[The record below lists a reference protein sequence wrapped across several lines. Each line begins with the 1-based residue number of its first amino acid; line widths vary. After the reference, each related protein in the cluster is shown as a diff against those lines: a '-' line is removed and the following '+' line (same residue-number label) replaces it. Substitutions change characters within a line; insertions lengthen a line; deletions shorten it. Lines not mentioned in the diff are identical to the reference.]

1 VRRSAGQPARLM
13 HDVKT
18 KAFHARFALTP
29 VALVACALLQPTGA
43 RAQETQ
49 PLALKP
55 STQLREH
62 IPGTQAADLPVFLSG
77 DQVSGRTELETV
89 IQGHAQLRRGETL
102 IRADR
107 LSYDQATDLARA
119 RGNVHLNRAGNTYD
133 GTLLEL
139 NVDSFAGF
147 FNQPR
152 YRFLR
157 NNAYGEADRVDFIDQ
172 DRSVIRNATYTTC
185 QRFPGPSWMPAW
197 ILRAASIRIDEEEE
211 VGQASDAVLRFK
223 NVPILALP
231 SVSFPLSERRKSGML
246 PPTIGVDNLN
256 GFELT
261 TPYYWNIAPNRDA
274 TIYPT
279 LMTKRGIDLGGEF
292 RYLEPEYSGQ
302 VRANYMPSDQLR
314 NRDRWGI
321 AGRHDGTL
329 FAGSPLGGLGL
340 NLNIN
345 RVSDD
350 NYWRDF
356 NRTTATL
363 TQRLLANDGTLS
375 WSRGDL
381 SIFARALKWQ
391 VLQDPTAP
399 IVPPYDRLPQVDA
412 RYAKNALPGG
422 FEASAED
429 EYTRFEADG
438 ALTGQPNARR
448 NYAIAQISRPWQ
460 APGWFIRPKF
470 MVQTRE
476 YQFDAPLANGA
487 TSYSSSVPT
496 FSLDSGLVFERNA
509 TFFGR
514 NFRQTL
520 EPRAFYVYTPYR
532 EQNLLPV
539 YDTAL
544 HDFNF
549 ASIYTEN
556 EFAGHDRISASDLLT
571 VGASTRLIDADS
583 GAEAAKFGIAQ
594 RLRFKDQDV
603 TLPGGT
609 PVSERLS
616 DMLFGATINWTPK
629 WSLDSLVQF
638 NPKTR
643 QSIRSTIEARYSP
656 GNYRTVSAA
665 YRVQR
670 GESEQIDVGWQWPLA
685 DLWGRKPVDLGPGQG
700 EGEGRW
706 YSVGRLNLS
715 LKDRRVVD
723 SIFGFEYDGGCWV
736 GRIVVERMQSS
747 TNTSNKR
754 ILFQL
759 ELEGLT
765 RLGTNALERL
775 SQSIPRYQLLR
786 EEVRPPSRFTN
797 YE

>member
-1 VRRSAGQPARLM
+1 M
-13 HDVKT
+13 HDLNS
-18 KAFHARFALTP
+18 KAIRARFALTP
-29 VALVACALLQPTGA
+29 VALVAFALLHSPAA
-43 RAQETQ
+43 RAQDEQ
-49 PLALKP
+49 PLVLKP
-55 STQLREH
+55 SAQLRER
-62 IPGTQAADLPVFLSG
+62 ITGPQAAELPAFISG
-77 DQVSGRTELETV
+77 EHLFGRTELETV
-89 IQGHAQLRRGETL
+89 VEGNAQLRRGDTL

-107 LSYDQATDLARA
+107 LSYDQPTDMARA
-119 RGNVHLNRAGNTYD
+119 RGNVHLNRAGNVYD

-139 NVDSFAGF
+139 KVDAFEGF

-172 DRSVIRNATYTTC
+172 NRSIIRNATYTTC
-185 QRFPGPSWMPAW
+185 QRVPGPSWMPAW

-211 VGQASDAVLRFK
+211 TGQATDAVLRFQG
-223 NVPILALP
+223 VPILPLP
-231 SVSFPLSERRKSGML
+231 SLSFPLSERRKSGML
-246 PPTIGVDNLN
+246 PPTIGVDNVN
-256 GFELT
+256 GLELT

-274 TIYPT
+274 TLYPT
-279 LMTKRGIDLGGEF
+279 LMTKRGVDLGAEF
-292 RYLEPEYSGQ
+292 RYLERDYSGQ
-302 VRANYMPSDQLR
+302 VRANYMPGDQLR
-314 NRDRWGI
+314 HRDRWGI
-321 AGRHDGTL
+321 AGRQDGTL
-329 FAGSPLGGLGL
+329 FAGSPIGGVGL

-363 TQRLLANDGTLS
+363 TQRLLANDGALS
-375 WSRGDL
+375 WSSGDL
-381 SIFARALKWQ
+381 AVFARALKWQ

-399 IVPPYDRLPQVDA
+399 IIPPYDRLPQVVA
-412 RYAKNALPGG
+412 RYTKNSLPGG
-422 FEASAED
+422 FEASVED
-429 EYTRFEADG
+429 EFTRFQADRS
-438 ALTGQPNARR
+438 LTGQPNARR
-448 NYAIAQISRPWQ
+448 NYTLAQIGRPWE
-460 APGWFIRPKF
+460 APGWFVRPKM
-470 MVQTRE
+470 MVQARQYE
-476 YQFDAPLANGA
+476 FDAPLANGA
-487 TSYSSSVPT
+487 TSYASTVPT
-496 FSLDSGLVFERNA
+496 FSLDSGLVFERAA

-514 NFRQTL
+514 SFRQTL

-532 EQNLLPV
+532 GQNLLPN
-539 YDTAL
+539 YDTAY

-556 EFAGHDRISASDLLT
+556 EFAGHDRISASDMLT
-571 VGASTRLIDADS
+571 LGASTRLIDADT
-583 GAEAAKFGIAQ
+583 GAEAARFGVAQ
-594 RLRFKDQDV
+594 RIRFKDQPV

-638 NPKTR
+638 NPKTQ
-643 QSIRSTIEARYSP
+643 QSIRSTIEGRYSP

-670 GESEQIDVGWQWPLA
+670 GVSEEIDVGWQWPLNE
-685 DLWGRKPVDLGPGQG
+685 LWGDKGVALGAGQG

-706 YSVGRLNLS
+706 YSVGRLDLS

-723 SIFGFEYDGGCWV
+723 SILGFEYDAGCWI

-747 TNTSNKR
+747 TNTSSKR

-759 ELEGLT
+759 ELVGMT

-775 SQSIPRYQLLR
+775 RQAVPRYQLLR
-786 EEVRPPSRFTN
+786 EEVRPPSRFSN
-797 YE
+797 YD

>member
-1 VRRSAGQPARLM
+1 M
-13 HDVKT
+13 HDLNS
-18 KAFHARFALTP
+18 KAFRARFALTP
-29 VALVACALLQPTGA
+29 VALVAVALLHPVAA
-43 RAQETQ
+43 RAQEA

-55 STQLREH
+55 SLQLREH
-62 IPGTQAADLPVFLSG
+62 IPGPEAGELPVFITG
-77 DQVSGRTELETV
+77 EHVFGRTELETV
-89 IQGHAQLRRGETL
+89 VEGNAQLRRGETL

-107 LSYDQATDLARA
+107 LSYDQPTDMARA
-119 RGNVHLNRAGNTYD
+119 RGNVHLNRSGNTYD

-139 NVDSFAGF
+139 KVDAFEGF

-172 DRSVIRNATYTTC
+172 NRSIIRNATYTTC
-185 QRFPGPSWMPAW
+185 QRVPGPSWMPAW
-197 ILRAASIRIDEEEE
+197 ILRAATIRIDEEEDT
-211 VGQASDAVLRFK
+211 GQATDAVLRFK
-223 NVPILALP
+223 GVPILPLP
-231 SVSFPLSERRKSGML
+231 SLSFPLSERRKSGML

-256 GFELT
+256 GFEVT

-274 TIYPT
+274 TLYPT
-279 LMTKRGIDLGGEF
+279 LMTKRGVDLGGEF
-292 RYLEPEYSGQ
+292 RYLERDYSGQ
-302 VRANYMPSDQLR
+302 VRANFMPSDQLR

-329 FAGSPLGGLGL
+329 FAGSPIGGLGL

-363 TQRLLANDGTLS
+363 TQRLLANDGALS
-375 WSRGDL
+375 WSHGGL
-381 SIFARALKWQ
+381 AVFARALKWQ

-399 IVPPYDRLPQVDA
+399 IVPPYDRLPQVVA
-412 RYAKNALPGG
+412 RYTRSALPGG
-422 FEASAED
+422 FQASVED
-429 EYTRFEADG
+429 EYTRFEADRL
-438 ALTGQPNARR
+438 LTGQPNARR
-448 NYAIAQISRPWQ
+448 NYTLAQIGHPWE
-460 APGWFIRPKF
+460 APGWFVRPKL
-470 MVQTRE
+470 MVQGRQ

-487 TSYSSSVPT
+487 RTYTSNVPT
-496 FSLDSGLVFERNA
+496 FSLDSGLVFERQA
-509 TFFGR
+509 SFFGR
-514 NFRQTL
+514 SFRQTL

-532 EQNLLPV
+532 EQNMLPV
-539 YDTAL
+539 YDTAY

-556 EFAGHDRISASDLLT
+556 EFAGRDRISASDMLT
-571 VGASTRLIDADS
+571 LGASTRLIDADT
-583 GAEAAKFGIAQ
+583 GAEAARFGIAQ
-594 RLRFKDQDV
+594 RIRFKDQPV

-629 WSLDSLVQF
+629 WSVDSLVQF

-670 GESEQIDVGWQWPLA
+670 GESEQIDVGWQWPLN
-685 DLWGRKPVDLGPGQG
+685 DLWGSKGSNLGAGQG

-706 YSVGRLNLS
+706 YSVGRLDLS

-723 SIFGFEYDGGCWV
+723 SILGFEYDGGCWV
-736 GRIVVERMQSS
+736 GRVVVERMQSS

-759 ELEGLT
+759 ELVGMT

-775 SQSIPRYQLLR
+775 QQAIPRYQLLR
-786 EEVRPPSRFTN
+786 QEVRPPSRFTN
-797 YE
+797 YD